1 LLCFAI
7 KKEKNMATEKLI
19 TLSNLTTYNNKIK
32 VEITNGDAAL
42 AQQINSLK
50 EKLVT
55 IVATKP
61 TTGETGV
68 IYLVGSKAPYHMWAW
83 ETISGTPTWV
93 DLGPDLTGY
102 ASKSTVNALDT
113 KVTNLTNEVTA
124 DKNNLANNYYT
135 KTVADQ
141 KHGALDTKIT
151 NLTNDVATDK
161 KNLADNYYTKT
172 QVYTKT
178 EVTDLHTGLE
188 SNFNE
193 KYNSLSSEVTADKN
207 NLKNNYYTKTQINTL
222 HADMKKAAMT
232 VVSTKPTTG
241 EEGIIYLVGSAA
253 PYHMWIWETISGTG
267 TWIDLGT
274 STIDLSGYANK
285 NDLDSYGK
293 LDGTNTWTGSNAF
306 VDGDSV
312 ISIVPATGLLSYY
325 KGSNQYGININ
336 ENGIKYVDSDGNKHT
351 VVLDYK
357 LTSELSNF
365 VLKTDLTNTLKNYA
379 KTSDL
384 SNYGKLNAS
393 NRWTGTNIF
402 TSTVTIENELNIAS
416 NSPGIAMI
424 NVSSGNMDP
433 TRLTKKTVGNIVATK
448 EYVDGLAPVYATE
461 AEINALFA

>member
-1 LLCFAI
+1 
-7 KKEKNMATEKLI
+7 MATEKLI

-32 VEITNGDAAL
+32 VEISNGDAAL

-50 EKLVT
+50 DKLVT

-83 ETISGTPTWV
+83 ETVSGTPTWV

-124 DKNNLANNYYT
+124 DKNNLTNNYYT

-141 KHGALDTKIT
+141 KHGAIDAKIT
-151 NLTNDVATDK
+151 NLTNDLAADK
-161 KNLADNYYTKT
+161 KNLDDNYYTKT

-178 EVTDLHTGLE
+178 EVTDLHTGLDTK
-188 SNFNE
+188 FNE
-193 KYNSLSSEVTADKN
+193 QYTSLSSEVTADKN
-207 NLKNNYYTKTQINTL
+207 NLKDNYYTKTQINTL

-253 PYHMWIWETISGTG
+253 PYHMWIWETLSGTG
-267 TWIDLGT
+267 QWIDLGT
-274 STIDLSGYANK
+274 STIDLSGYATK
-285 NDLDSYGK
+285 NDLDAYGK

-306 VDGDSV
+306 VDGESV
-312 ISIVPATGLLSYY
+312 ISIVPATGLLSYH
-325 KGSNQYGININ
+325 KGSNQYGIAVDV
-336 ENGIKYVDSDGNKHT
+336 NGIKYVNQDGTKYPVALKRDLNA
-351 VVLDYK
+351 
-357 LTSELSNF
+357 ELANF
-365 VLKTDLTNTLKNYA
+365 VLKTDLTNTLNSYA
-379 KTSDL
+379 KKTDL
-384 SNYGKLNAS
+384 DSYGKLDKVN
-393 NRWTGTNIF
+393 NWTRDNSFEENVAIKGT
-402 TSTVTIENELNIAS
+402 LNLTAIT
-416 NSPGIAMI
+416 NGIAMM
-424 NVSSGNMDP
+424 NVSGKVD
-433 TRLTKKTVGNIVATK
+433 TTTLKTKTNGAVIATK

>member
-1 LLCFAI
+1 
-7 KKEKNMATEKLI
+7 MATEKLI

-32 VEITNGDAAL
+32 VEISNGDAAL

-50 EKLVT
+50 DKLVT

-61 TTGETGV
+61 ATGETGV

-93 DLGPDLTGY
+93 DLGPDLTAY

-113 KVTNLTNEVTA
+113 KVTNLTNDVTA
-124 DKNNLANNYYT
+124 DKKNLADNYYT
-135 KTVADQ
+135 KTAADQ

-151 NLTNDVATDK
+151 NLTNEVTADK

-172 QVYTKT
+172 QVYSKT
-178 EVTDLHTGLE
+178 EVTNLHTGLE

-207 NLKNNYYTKTQINTL
+207 NLKNNYYDKTQINTL

-253 PYHMWIWETISGTG
+253 PYHMWIWETLSGTG
-267 TWIDLGT
+267 QWIDLGT
-274 STIDLSGYANK
+274 STIDLSGYAK
-285 NDLDSYGK
+285 KTDLDAYGK

-306 VDGDSV
+306 VDGESV
-312 ISIVPATGLLSYY
+312 ISIVPATGLLSYH

-336 ENGIKYVDSDGNKHT
+336 EDGIKYVDSDGNKHP
-351 VVLDYK
+351 VVLDYN
-357 LTSELSNF
+357 LRSELSNF

-379 KTSDL
+379 KTNDL
-384 SNYGKLNAS
+384 NSYGKLSGS
-393 NRWTGTNIF
+393 NTWTGTNVF
-402 TSTVTIENELNIAS
+402 KSAVTIENELNIAS

>member
-1 LLCFAI
+1 
-7 KKEKNMATEKLI
+7 MATEKLI

-32 VEITNGDAAL
+32 VEISNGDAAL

-50 EKLVT
+50 DKLVT

-61 TTGETGV
+61 ATGETGV

-113 KVTNLTNEVTA
+113 KVTNLTNEVTS

-135 KTVADQ
+135 KTAADQ
-141 KHGALDTKIT
+141 KHSALDTKIT
-151 NLTNDVATDK
+151 NLTNDVNADK

-172 QVYTKT
+172 QVYSKT

-232 VVSTKPTTG
+232 VVSTKPTNG

-253 PYHMWIWETISGTG
+253 PYHMWIWETLSGTG
-267 TWIDLGT
+267 QWIDLGT
-274 STIDLSGYANK
+274 STIDLSGYAK
-285 NDLDSYGK
+285 KTDLNSYGK

-306 VDGDSV
+306 VDGESV
-312 ISIVPATGLLSYY
+312 ISIVPATGLLSYH

-336 ENGIKYVDSDGNKHT
+336 ENGIKYVDSDGNKHA

-357 LTSELSNF
+357 LNSELANF
-365 VLKTDLTNTLKNYA
+365 VPKTDLTNTLKSYA
-379 KTSDL
+379 KTNDL
-384 SNYGKLNAS
+384 NSYGKLSGS
-393 NRWTGTNIF
+393 NTWTGTNVF
-402 TSTVTIENELNIAS
+402 ESAVTIKNELNIAS

>member
-1 LLCFAI
+1 
-7 KKEKNMATEKLI
+7 MATEKLI

-32 VEITNGDAAL
+32 VEISNGDAAL

-50 EKLVT
+50 DKLVT

-68 IYLVGSKAPYHMWAW
+68 IYIVGSKAPYHMWAW
-83 ETISGTPTWV
+83 ETVSGTPTWV

-113 KVTNLTNEVTA
+113 KVTNLTNDVTA

-135 KTVADQ
+135 KTAADQ

-151 NLTNDVATDK
+151 NLTNDVNTDK

-178 EVTDLHTGLE
+178 EVTDLHTGLDTK
-188 SNFNE
+188 FDE
-193 KYNSLSSEVTADKN
+193 KYTSLSSEVTADKN
-207 NLKNNYYTKTQINTL
+207 NLKNNYYTKTQINNL

-267 TWIDLGT
+267 TWIDFGT
-274 STIDLSGYANK
+274 TTIDLSGYATK
-285 NDLDSYGK
+285 NDLDAYGK

-312 ISIVPATGLLSYY
+312 ISIVPATGLLSYH
-325 KGSNQYGININ
+325 KGSNQYGIAVDV
-336 ENGIKYVDSDGNKHT
+336 NGIKYVDPDGNKYP
-351 VVLDYK
+351 VALKRD
-357 LTSELSNF
+357 LIAELANF
-365 VLKTDLTNTLKNYA
+365 VLKTDLTETLKSYA
-379 KTSDL
+379 KTNDL
-384 SNYGKLNAS
+384 NSYGKLSGS
-393 NRWTGTNIF
+393 NTWTGTNVF
-402 TSTVTIENELNIAS
+402 ESAVTIKNELNIAS

>member
-1 LLCFAI
+1 
-7 KKEKNMATEKLI
+7 MATEKLI

-32 VEITNGDAAL
+32 VEISNGDAAL

-50 EKLVT
+50 DKLVT

-61 TTGETGV
+61 STGETGV

-135 KTVADQ
+135 KTAADQ

-151 NLTNDVATDK
+151 NLTKEVAADK
-161 KNLADNYYTKT
+161 KNLDDNYYTKT

-253 PYHMWIWETISGTG
+253 PYHMWIWETLSGTG
-267 TWIDLGT
+267 QWIDLGT
-274 STIDLSGYANK
+274 STIDLSGYAK
-285 NDLDSYGK
+285 KTDLNSYGK

-306 VDGDSV
+306 VDGESV
-312 ISIVPATGLLSYY
+312 ISIVPATGLLSYH

-336 ENGIKYVDSDGNKHT
+336 ENGIKYVDSDGNKHA

-357 LTSELSNF
+357 LNSELANF
-365 VLKTDLTNTLKNYA
+365 VSKTDLTNTLKNYA
-379 KTSDL
+379 KINDL
-384 SNYGKLNAS
+384 NSYGKLSGS
-393 NRWTGTNIF
+393 NTWTGTNVF
-402 TSTVTIENELNIAS
+402 ESSVTIKNELNIAS

>member
-1 LLCFAI
+1 
-7 KKEKNMATEKLI
+7 MATEKLI

-32 VEITNGDAAL
+32 VEISNGDAAL

-50 EKLVT
+50 DKLVT

-83 ETISGTPTWV
+83 ETVSGTPTWV

-135 KTVADQ
+135 KTAADQ
-141 KHGALDTKIT
+141 KHSALDTKIT
-151 NLTNDVATDK
+151 NLTNDVNADK

-172 QVYTKT
+172 QVYSKT

-193 KYNSLSSEVTADKN
+193 KYNSLSSEVSADKN

-253 PYHMWIWETISGTG
+253 PYHMWIWETISSKG

-274 STIDLSGYANK
+274 STIDLSGYAK
-285 NDLDSYGK
+285 KTDLNSYGK
-293 LDGTNTWTGSNAF
+293 LDGNNAWTGNNTWAGNNNFISSDGRAIGIHPSIGYISYN
-306 VDGDSV
+306 VDEN
-312 ISIVPATGLLSYY
+312 T
-325 KGSNQYGININ
+325 YGIGIN
-336 ENGIKYVDSDGNKHT
+336 GDGLYYIDSIGDWHP
-351 VVLDYK
+351 VVLDSDLNTE
-357 LTSELSNF
+357 LTNY
-365 VLKTDLTNTLKNYA
+365 VLKTDLTETLKNYA

-384 SNYGKLNAS
+384 SNYGKLNAA
-393 NRWTGTNIF
+393 NTWTGTNVF
-402 TSTVTIENELNIAS
+402 ESAVTIKNELNIAS

-424 NVSSGNMDP
+424 NVSSGNIDP

>member
-1 LLCFAI
+1 
-7 KKEKNMATEKLI
+7 MATEKLI

-32 VEITNGDAAL
+32 VEISNGDAAL

-50 EKLVT
+50 DKLVT

-135 KTVADQ
+135 KTAADQ
-141 KHGALDTKIT
+141 KHSALDTRIT
-151 NLTNDVATDK
+151 NLTNDVNADK

-172 QVYTKT
+172 QVYSKT

-241 EEGIIYLVGSAA
+241 EEGIIYLVGSAS
-253 PYHMWIWETISGTG
+253 PYHMWIWETLSGTG
-267 TWIDLGT
+267 QWIDLGT
-274 STIDLSGYANK
+274 STIDLSGYAK
-285 NDLDSYGK
+285 KTDLDSYGK
-293 LDGTNTWTGSNAF
+293 LDS
-306 VDGDSV
+306 
-312 ISIVPATGLLSYY
+312 
-325 KGSNQYGININ
+325 
-336 ENGIKYVDSDGNKHT
+336 
-351 VVLDYK
+351 
-357 LTSELSNF
+357 
-365 VLKTDLTNTLKNYA
+365 
-379 KTSDL
+379 
-384 SNYGKLNAS
+384 S
-393 NRWTGTNIF
+393 NRWTGNNVFFGDDGSAMRFRPKTGSIMYIANNGIDAYGIDIRSDGLYYIDASSTEHSIVLDRDLNDALAAYVSTTNL
-402 TSTVTIENELNIAS
+402 TNTLNSYAKKTDLDSYGKLDQTNNWTKDNTFNS
-416 NSPGIAMI
+416 NVVIKGVLNLTAINNGIAMM
-424 NVSSGNMDP
+424 NVSGKVD
-433 TRLTKKTVGNIVATK
+433 TTTLKKKTTGVVIATK

>member
-1 LLCFAI
+1 
-7 KKEKNMATEKLI
+7 MATEKLI

-32 VEITNGDAAL
+32 VEISNGDAAL

-50 EKLVT
+50 DKLIT

-83 ETISGTPTWV
+83 ETVSGTPTWV

-102 ASKSTVNALDT
+102 ASKSTVSALDT

-124 DKNNLANNYYT
+124 DKKNLTDNYYT

-151 NLTNDVATDK
+151 NLTNEVTADK
-161 KNLADNYYTKT
+161 KNLTDNYYTKT

-178 EVTDLHTGLE
+178 EVTDLHTGLDTK
-188 SNFNE
+188 FNE
-193 KYNSLSSEVTADKN
+193 QYTSLSSEVTADKN

-232 VVSTKPTTG
+232 VISTKPTTG
-241 EEGIIYLVGSAA
+241 EEGIIYLVGNAA
-253 PYHMWIWETISGTG
+253 PYHMWIWETLSGTG
-267 TWIDLGT
+267 QWIDLGT
-274 STIDLSGYANK
+274 STIDLSGYAK
-285 NDLDSYGK
+285 KTDLDSYGK
-293 LDGTNTWTGSNAF
+293 LDGNNTWTGSNAF
-306 VDGDSV
+306 VDGESV
-312 ISIVPATGLLSYY
+312 ISIVPATGLLSYH

-336 ENGIKYVDSDGNKHT
+336 ENGIKYVDSDGNKHS

-357 LTSELSNF
+357 LNTELSNF

-384 SNYGKLNAS
+384 SNYGKLNAA
-393 NRWTGTNIF
+393 NTWTGTNVF
-402 TSTVTIENELNIAS
+402 SSAVTIQNELNIAY

>member
-1 LLCFAI
+1 
-7 KKEKNMATEKLI
+7 MATEKLI

-32 VEITNGDAAL
+32 VEISNGDAAL

-50 EKLVT
+50 DKLVT

-61 TTGETGV
+61 ATGETGV

-124 DKNNLANNYYT
+124 DKNNLSNNYYT
-135 KTVADQ
+135 KTAADQ
-141 KHGALDTKIT
+141 KHSALDTKIT
-151 NLTNDVATDK
+151 NLTNDVNADK

-172 QVYTKT
+172 QVYSKT

-193 KYNSLSSEVTADKN
+193 KYNSLSSEVTDDKN

-253 PYHMWIWETISGTG
+253 PYHMWIWETLSGTG
-267 TWIDLGT
+267 QWIDLGT
-274 STIDLSGYANK
+274 STIDLSGYAK
-285 NDLDSYGK
+285 KTDLNSYGK

-306 VDGDSV
+306 VDGESV
-312 ISIVPATGLLSYY
+312 ISIVPATGLLSYH

-336 ENGIKYVDSDGNKHT
+336 ENGIKYVDSDGNKHA

-357 LTSELSNF
+357 LNSELANF
-365 VLKTDLTNTLKNYA
+365 VPKTDLTNTLKSYA
-379 KTSDL
+379 TTNDL
-384 SNYGKLNAS
+384 NSYGKLSGS
-393 NRWTGTNIF
+393 NTWTGTNVF
-402 TSTVTIENELNIAS
+402 ESAVTIKNELNIAS

>member
-1 LLCFAI
+1 
-7 KKEKNMATEKLI
+7 MATEKLI

-32 VEITNGDAAL
+32 IEISNGDAAL

-50 EKLVT
+50 DKLVT

-61 TTGETGV
+61 STGETGV

-83 ETISGTPTWV
+83 ETVSGTPTWV

-124 DKNNLANNYYT
+124 DKNNLSNNYYT

-151 NLTNDVATDK
+151 NLTNEVTADK

-253 PYHMWIWETISGTG
+253 PYHMWIWETISSKG

-274 STIDLSGYANK
+274 STIDLSGYAK
-285 NDLDSYGK
+285 KTDLDSYGK

-306 VDGDSV
+306 VDGESV
-312 ISIVPATGLLSYY
+312 ISIVPATGLLSYH

-336 ENGIKYVDSDGNKHT
+336 ENGIKYVDSDGNKHA

-357 LTSELSNF
+357 LNSELANF
-365 VLKTDLTNTLKNYA
+365 VSKTDLTNTLKSYA
-379 KTSDL
+379 KTNDL
-384 SNYGKLNAS
+384 NSYGKLSGS
-393 NRWTGTNIF
+393 NTWTGTNVF
-402 TSTVTIENELNIAS
+402 ESAVTIKNELNIAS

>member
-1 LLCFAI
+1 
-7 KKEKNMATEKLI
+7 MATEKLI

-32 VEITNGDAAL
+32 VEISNGDAAL

-50 EKLVT
+50 DKLVT

-83 ETISGTPTWV
+83 ETVSGTPTWV
-93 DLGPDLTGY
+93 DLGPDLTRY

-113 KVTNLTNEVTA
+113 KVTNLTTDVAA
-124 DKNNLANNYYT
+124 DKNNLADNYYT
-135 KTVADQ
+135 KTAADQ

-151 NLTNDVATDK
+151 NLTNDVNADK

-207 NLKNNYYTKTQINTL
+207 NLSKNYYTKTQINTL

-232 VVSTKPTTG
+232 VVSTKPTSG

-253 PYHMWIWETISGTG
+253 PYHMWIWETLSGTG
-267 TWIDLGT
+267 QWIDLGT
-274 STIDLSGYANK
+274 STIDLSGYAK
-285 NDLDSYGK
+285 KIDLDSYGK

-306 VDGDSV
+306 VDGESV
-312 ISIVPATGLLSYY
+312 ISIVPATGLLSYH
-325 KGSNQYGININ
+325 KGSNQCGISVDV
-336 ENGIKYVDSDGNKHT
+336 NGIKYVNPDGNKYP
-351 VVLDYK
+351 VALKRD
-357 LTSELSNF
+357 LTSELANF
-365 VLKTDLTNTLKNYA
+365 VLKTDLTETLKSYA
-379 KTSDL
+379 KTNDL
-384 SNYGKLNAS
+384 NSYGKLSGS
-393 NRWTGTNIF
+393 NTWTGTNVF
-402 TSTVTIENELNIAS
+402 SSAVTIQNELNIAS

>member
-1 LLCFAI
+1 
-7 KKEKNMATEKLI
+7 MATEKLI

-32 VEITNGDAAL
+32 VEISNGDAAL

-50 EKLVT
+50 DKLVT

-61 TTGETGV
+61 STGETGV

-135 KTVADQ
+135 KTAADQ
-141 KHGALDTKIT
+141 KHSALDTKIT
-151 NLTNDVATDK
+151 NLTNDVNADK

-172 QVYTKT
+172 QVYSKT

-193 KYNSLSSEVTADKN
+193 KYNSLSSEVSADKN

-253 PYHMWIWETISGTG
+253 PYHMWIWETLSGTG
-267 TWIDLGT
+267 QWIDLGT
-274 STIDLSGYANK
+274 STIDLSGYAK
-285 NDLDSYGK
+285 KTDLNSYGK

-306 VDGDSV
+306 VDGESV
-312 ISIVPATGLLSYY
+312 ISIVPATGLLSYH

-336 ENGIKYVDSDGNKHT
+336 ENGIKYVDSDGNKHA

-357 LTSELSNF
+357 LNSELANF
-365 VLKTDLTNTLKNYA
+365 VSKTDLTNTLKNYA
-379 KTSDL
+379 KTNDL
-384 SNYGKLNAS
+384 NSYGKLSGS
-393 NRWTGTNIF
+393 NTWTGTNVF
-402 TSTVTIENELNIAS
+402 ESAVTIKNELNIAS

>member
-1 LLCFAI
+1 
-7 KKEKNMATEKLI
+7 MATEKLI

-32 VEITNGDAAL
+32 VEISNGDATL

-50 EKLVT
+50 DKLIT

-93 DLGPDLTGY
+93 DLGPDLTEY

-113 KVTNLTNEVTA
+113 KVTNLTNDVTA

-135 KTVADQ
+135 KTAADQ

-151 NLTNDVATDK
+151 NLTNDVANDK

-178 EVTDLHTGLE
+178 EVTDLHTGLDTK
-188 SNFNE
+188 FNE
-193 KYNSLSSEVTADKN
+193 KYTSLSSEVTADKN
-207 NLKNNYYTKTQINTL
+207 NLKDNYYTKTQINTL
-222 HADMKKAAMT
+222 HADMKKAAMK
-232 VVSTKPTTG
+232 VESTKPTTG

-274 STIDLSGYANK
+274 STIDLSGYAK
-285 NDLDSYGK
+285 KTDLDSYGK

-312 ISIVPATGLLSYY
+312 ISIVPATGLLSYH

-336 ENGIKYVDSDGNKHT
+336 ENGIKYVDSDGNKHS

-357 LTSELSNF
+357 LNTELSNF

-384 SNYGKLNAS
+384 SNYGKLNAA
-393 NRWTGTNIF
+393 NTWTGTNVF
-402 TSTVTIENELNIAS
+402 SSAVTIKNELNIAS

-448 EYVDGLAPVYATE
+448 EYVDDLAPVYATE

>member
-1 LLCFAI
+1 
-7 KKEKNMATEKLI
+7 MATEKLI

-32 VEITNGDAAL
+32 VEISNGDAAL

-50 EKLVT
+50 DKLVT

-61 TTGETGV
+61 STGETGV

-124 DKNNLANNYYT
+124 DKNNLSNNYYT

-151 NLTNDVATDK
+151 NLTNDVNADK
-161 KNLADNYYTKT
+161 KNLDENYYTKT
-172 QVYTKT
+172 QVYSKT

-193 KYNSLSSEVTADKN
+193 KYNSLSSEVTADEN

-241 EEGIIYLVGSAA
+241 EEGIIYLVGNAA
-253 PYHMWIWETISGTG
+253 PYHMWIWETLSGTG
-267 TWIDLGT
+267 HWIDLGT
-274 STIDLSGYANK
+274 STIDLSGYAK
-285 NDLDSYGK
+285 KTDLNSYGK
-293 LDGTNTWTGSNAF
+293 LDGTNTWTGNNQFVSADGSAISINPSSRSILYTIGASQYGII
-306 VDGDSV
+306 VDGD
-312 ISIVPATGLLSYY
+312 
-325 KGSNQYGININ
+325 
-336 ENGIKYVDSDGNKHT
+336 GIKYVDSNRDEHS
-351 VVLDYK
+351 VVLEEHLNTVLNHYV
-357 LTSELSNF
+357 LT
-365 VLKTDLTNTLKNYA
+365 TDLTNTLNSYA
-379 KTSDL
+379 KKTDL
-384 SNYGKLNAS
+384 NSYGKLDQTNNWTKDNTFNS
-393 NRWTGTNIF
+393 NVVIRG
-402 TSTVTIENELNIAS
+402 VLNLTALA
-416 NSPGIAMI
+416 NGIAMM
-424 NVSSGNMDP
+424 NVSGEVDS
-433 TRLTKKTVGNIVATK
+433 TTLKKKTTGVVIATK

>member
-1 LLCFAI
+1 
-7 KKEKNMATEKLI
+7 MATEKLI

-32 VEITNGDAAL
+32 VEISNGDAAL

-50 EKLVT
+50 DKLVT

-83 ETISGTPTWV
+83 ETVSGTPTWV

-135 KTVADQ
+135 KTAADQ
-141 KHGALDTKIT
+141 KHSALDTKIT
-151 NLTNDVATDK
+151 NLTNDVNADK

-172 QVYTKT
+172 QVYSKT

-253 PYHMWIWETISGTG
+253 PYHMWIWETLSGTG
-267 TWIDLGT
+267 QWIDLGT
-274 STIDLSGYANK
+274 STIDLSGYATK
-285 NDLDSYGK
+285 NDLDAYGK

-312 ISIVPATGLLSYY
+312 ISIVPATGLLSYH

-357 LTSELSNF
+357 LNSELANF
-365 VLKTDLTNTLKNYA
+365 VLKTDLTNTLKSYA
-379 KTSDL
+379 KTNDL
-384 SNYGKLNAS
+384 NSYGKLSGS
-393 NRWTGTNIF
+393 NTWTGTNVF
-402 TSTVTIENELNIAS
+402 SSAVTIQNELNIAS

-424 NVSSGNMDP
+424 NFSSGNMDP

>member
-1 LLCFAI
+1 
-7 KKEKNMATEKLI
+7 MATEKLI

-32 VEITNGDAAL
+32 VEISNGDAAL

-50 EKLVT
+50 DKLVT

-113 KVTNLTNEVTA
+113 KVTNLTNDVNA

-135 KTVADQ
+135 KTAADQ
-141 KHGALDTKIT
+141 KHSALDTKIT
-151 NLTNDVATDK
+151 NLTNDVNADK

-172 QVYTKT
+172 QVYSKT

-222 HADMKKAAMT
+222 HADMKKAAMK

-253 PYHMWIWETISGTG
+253 PYHMWIWETLSGTG
-267 TWIDLGT
+267 QWIDLGT
-274 STIDLSGYANK
+274 STIDLSGYAK
-285 NDLDSYGK
+285 KTDLDSYGK

-306 VDGDSV
+306 VDGESV
-312 ISIVPATGLLSYY
+312 ISIVPATGLLSYH

-336 ENGIKYVDSDGNKHT
+336 ENGIKYVDSDGNKHA

-357 LTSELSNF
+357 LNSELSNF
-365 VLKTDLTNTLKNYA
+365 VPKTDLTNTLNSYA
-379 KTSDL
+379 KKTDL
-384 SNYGKLNAS
+384 NSYGKLDQTNNWTKDNTFNS
-393 NRWTGTNIF
+393 NVVIRG
-402 TSTVTIENELNIAS
+402 VLNLTALA
-416 NSPGIAMI
+416 NGIAMM
-424 NVSSGNMDP
+424 NVSGEID
-433 TRLTKKTVGNIVATK
+433 TTTLKKKTTGVVIATK
-448 EYVDGLAPVYATE
+448 EYVDGFAPVYATE

>member
-1 LLCFAI
+1 
-7 KKEKNMATEKLI
+7 MATEKLI

-32 VEITNGDAAL
+32 VEISNGDAAL

-50 EKLVT
+50 DKLVT

-83 ETISGTPTWV
+83 ETVSGTPTWV

-135 KTVADQ
+135 KTAADQ
-141 KHGALDTKIT
+141 KHSALDTKIT
-151 NLTNDVATDK
+151 NLTNDVNADK

-172 QVYTKT
+172 QVYSKT

-222 HADMKKAAMT
+222 HADMKKAAMK

-253 PYHMWIWETISGTG
+253 PYHMWIWETLSGTG
-267 TWIDLGT
+267 QWIDLGT
-274 STIDLSGYANK
+274 STIDLSGYAK
-285 NDLDSYGK
+285 KTDLNAYGK

-306 VDGDSV
+306 VDGESV
-312 ISIVPATGLLSYY
+312 ISIVPATGLLSYH
-325 KGSNQYGININ
+325 KGSNQYGI
-336 ENGIKYVDSDGNKHT
+336 EVDVNGIKYVNQDGNKYP
-351 VVLDYK
+351 VALKRDLV
-357 LTSELSNF
+357 SELANF
-365 VLKTDLTNTLKNYA
+365 VLKTDLTDTLKNYA

-384 SNYGKLNAS
+384 SNYGKLNAA
-393 NRWTGTNIF
+393 NTWTGTNVF
-402 TSTVTIENELNIAS
+402 ESAVTIKNELNIAS

>member
-1 LLCFAI
+1 
-7 KKEKNMATEKLI
+7 MATEKLI

-32 VEITNGDAAL
+32 VEISNGDAAL

-50 EKLVT
+50 DKLVT

-61 TTGETGV
+61 STGETGV

-135 KTVADQ
+135 KTAADQ
-141 KHGALDTKIT
+141 KHSALDTKIT
-151 NLTNDVATDK
+151 NLTNDVNADK

-222 HADMKKAAMT
+222 HADMKKAAMK

-253 PYHMWIWETISGTG
+253 PYHMWIWETLSGTG
-267 TWIDLGT
+267 QWIDLGT
-274 STIDLSGYANK
+274 STIDLSGYAK
-285 NDLDSYGK
+285 KTDLDSYGK
-293 LDGTNTWTGSNAF
+293 LDGTNTWTGINKF
-306 VDGDSV
+306 VSADGSF
-312 ISIVPATGLLSYY
+312 IRIRPTEASITYTVAENT
-325 KGSNQYGININ
+325 YGI
-336 ENGIKYVDSDGNKHT
+336 GITGDGLHYIDSSGTGHS
-351 VVLDYK
+351 VVLDG
-357 LTSELSNF
+357 
-365 VLKTDLTNTLKNYA
+365 DLTAALASYVSTTNLANTLKSYA
-379 KTSDL
+379 KTNDL
-384 SNYGKLNAS
+384 NSYGKLNGS
-393 NRWTGTNIF
+393 NTWTGTNVF
-402 TSTVTIENELNIAS
+402 ESAVTIKNELNIAS
-416 NSPGIAMI
+416 NSPGIGMI

-433 TRLTKKTVGNIVATK
+433 TRLTKKTVGNVVATK

>member
-1 LLCFAI
+1 
-7 KKEKNMATEKLI
+7 MATEKLI

-32 VEITNGDAAL
+32 VEISNGDAAL

-50 EKLVT
+50 DKLVT

-61 TTGETGV
+61 STGETGV

-135 KTVADQ
+135 KTAADQ
-141 KHGALDTKIT
+141 KHSALDTKIT
-151 NLTNDVATDK
+151 NLTNDVNADK

-172 QVYTKT
+172 QVYSKT

-253 PYHMWIWETISGTG
+253 PYHMWIWETLSGTG
-267 TWIDLGT
+267 QWIDLGT
-274 STIDLSGYANK
+274 STIDLSGYAK
-285 NDLDSYGK
+285 KTDLNSYGK

-306 VDGDSV
+306 VDGESV
-312 ISIVPATGLLSYY
+312 ISIVPATGLLSYH

-357 LTSELSNF
+357 LNSELANF
-365 VLKTDLTNTLKNYA
+365 VLKTDLTETLKNYA

-384 SNYGKLNAS
+384 SNYGKLNAA
-393 NRWTGTNIF
+393 NRWTGTNVF
-402 TSTVTIENELNIAS
+402 ESAVTIQNELNIAS
-416 NSPGIAMI
+416 NSSGIAMI

>member
-1 LLCFAI
+1 
-7 KKEKNMATEKLI
+7 MATEKLI

-32 VEITNGDAAL
+32 VEISNGDAAL
-42 AQQINSLK
+42 AQQISSLK
-50 EKLVT
+50 DKLVT

-61 TTGETGV
+61 STGETGV

-135 KTVADQ
+135 KTAADQ
-141 KHGALDTKIT
+141 KHSALDTKIT
-151 NLTNDVATDK
+151 NLTNDVNADK

-172 QVYTKT
+172 QVYSKT

-253 PYHMWIWETISGTG
+253 PYHMWIWETLSGTG
-267 TWIDLGT
+267 QWIDLGT
-274 STIDLSGYANK
+274 STIDLSGYATK
-285 NDLDSYGK
+285 NDLNSYGK

-306 VDGDSV
+306 VDGESV
-312 ISIVPATGLLSYY
+312 ISIVPATGLLSYH

-336 ENGIKYVDSDGNKHT
+336 ENGIKYVDSDGNKHA
-351 VVLDYK
+351 VALKRD
-357 LTSELSNF
+357 LTKELANF
-365 VLKTDLTNTLKNYA
+365 VLKTDLTNTLNSYA
-379 KTSDL
+379 KKTDL
-384 SNYGKLNAS
+384 DSYGKLDKVN
-393 NRWTGTNIF
+393 NWTRDNSFEENVAIKGTLNL
-402 TSTVTIENELNIAS
+402 TSTNN
-416 NSPGIAMI
+416 GIAMM
-424 NVSSGNMDP
+424 NVSGKVD
-433 TRLTKKTVGNIVATK
+433 TTTLKTKTNGSVIATK
-448 EYVDGLAPVYATE
+448 EYVDGFAPVYATE

>member
-1 LLCFAI
+1 
-7 KKEKNMATEKLI
+7 MATEKLI

-32 VEITNGDAAL
+32 VEISNGDAAL

-50 EKLVT
+50 DKLVT

-61 TTGETGV
+61 STGETGV

-135 KTVADQ
+135 KTAADQ
-141 KHGALDTKIT
+141 KHSALDTKIT
-151 NLTNDVATDK
+151 NLTNDVNADK

-253 PYHMWIWETISGTG
+253 PYHMWIWETLSGTG
-267 TWIDLGT
+267 QWIDLGT
-274 STIDLSGYANK
+274 STIDLSGYATK
-285 NDLDSYGK
+285 NDLNAYGK

-306 VDGDSV
+306 VDGESV
-312 ISIVPATGLLSYY
+312 ISIVPATGLLSYN

-357 LTSELSNF
+357 LNSELANF
-365 VLKTDLTNTLKNYA
+365 VLKTDLTNTLKSYA
-379 KTSDL
+379 KTNDL
-384 SNYGKLNAS
+384 NSYGKLSGS
-393 NRWTGTNIF
+393 NTWTGTNVF
-402 TSTVTIENELNIAS
+402 ESAVTIKNELNIAS

>member
-1 LLCFAI
+1 
-7 KKEKNMATEKLI
+7 MATEKLI

-32 VEITNGDAAL
+32 VEISNGDAAL
-42 AQQINSLK
+42 AQQISSLK

-83 ETISGTPTWV
+83 ETVSGTPTWV

-124 DKNNLANNYYT
+124 DKNNLADNYYT

-151 NLTNDVATDK
+151 NLTNEVTADK
-161 KNLADNYYTKT
+161 NNLSKNYYTKT
-172 QVYTKT
+172 QVYSKT

-188 SNFNE
+188 TSFNE

-207 NLKNNYYTKTQINTL
+207 NLSKNYYTKTQINTL

-253 PYHMWIWETISGTG
+253 PYHMWIWETLSGTG
-267 TWIDLGT
+267 QWIDLGT
-274 STIDLSGYANK
+274 STIDLSGYATK
-285 NDLDSYGK
+285 NDLDAYGK
-293 LDGTNTWTGSNAF
+293 LDGTNTWTGSNSF
-306 VDGDSV
+306 VDGESV
-312 ISIVPATGLLSYY
+312 ISIVPATGLLSYN

-336 ENGIKYVDSDGNKHT
+336 DNGIKYVDSDGNKHT

-357 LTSELSNF
+357 LNSELANF
-365 VLKTDLTNTLKNYA
+365 VLKTDLTETLKSYA
-379 KTSDL
+379 KTNDL
-384 SNYGKLNAS
+384 NSYGKLSGS
-393 NRWTGTNIF
+393 NTWTGTNVF
-402 TSTVTIENELNIAS
+402 SSAVTIQNELNIAS

>member
-1 LLCFAI
+1 
-7 KKEKNMATEKLI
+7 MATDKII
-19 TLSNLTTYNNKIK
+19 TLANLTTYNDRLKAKMNADH
-32 VEITNGDAAL
+32 GAL
-42 AQQINSLK
+42 SQQINSLK
-50 EKLVT
+50 DKLVT

-83 ETISGTPTWV
+83 ETVSGTPTWV

-113 KVTNLTNEVTA
+113 KVTNLTTDVAA
-124 DKNNLANNYYT
+124 DKKNLADNYYT
-135 KTVADQ
+135 KTVANQ
-141 KHGALDTKIT
+141 KYGALDTKIT
-151 NLTNDVATDK
+151 NLTNDVTADK
-161 KNLADNYYTKT
+161 KNLTDNYYTKT
-172 QVYTKT
+172 QVYSKT

-232 VVSTKPTTG
+232 VVSTKPTSG

-253 PYHMWIWETISGTG
+253 PYHMWIWETLSGTG
-267 TWIDLGT
+267 QWIDLGT
-274 STIDLSGYANK
+274 STIDLSGYAK
-285 NDLDSYGK
+285 KTDLDSYGK

-306 VDGDSV
+306 VDGESV
-312 ISIVPATGLLSYY
+312 ISIVPSTGLLSYH

-336 ENGIKYVDSDGNKHT
+336 ENGIKYVDSDGNKHS

-357 LTSELSNF
+357 LTSELANF

-393 NRWTGTNIF
+393 NTWTGTNVF
-402 TSTVTIENELNIAS
+402 SSAVTIQNELNIAT

-424 NVSSGNMDP
+424 NASSGNMDP

>member
-1 LLCFAI
+1 
-7 KKEKNMATEKLI
+7 MATEKLI

-32 VEITNGDAAL
+32 IEISNGDSAL

-50 EKLVT
+50 DKLVT

-83 ETISGTPTWV
+83 ETVSGTPTWV

-124 DKNNLANNYYT
+124 
-135 KTVADQ
+135 
-141 KHGALDTKIT
+141 
-151 NLTNDVATDK
+151 DK

-207 NLKNNYYTKTQINTL
+207 NLKDNYYTKTQINNL

-253 PYHMWIWETISGTG
+253 PYHMWIWETLSGTG
-267 TWIDLGT
+267 QWIDLGT
-274 STIDLSGYANK
+274 STIDLSGYAK
-285 NDLDSYGK
+285 KTDLNSYGK
-293 LDGTNTWTGSNAF
+293 LDGNNAWAGNNNFVANGRAIGIHPSRGYISYTVDENT
-306 VDGDSV
+306 
-312 ISIVPATGLLSYY
+312 
-325 KGSNQYGININ
+325 YGIGIN
-336 ENGIKYVDSDGNKHT
+336 GDGLYYIDSIGDGHP
-351 VVLDYK
+351 VVLDSDLNTELANYV
-357 LTSELSNF
+357 LTTN
-365 VLKTDLTNTLKNYA
+365 LTNTLKSYA
-379 KTSDL
+379 MKNDL
-384 SNYGKLNAS
+384 NSYGKLDQTN
-393 NRWTGTNIF
+393 NWTKDNTFDSSVVIKG
-402 TSTVTIENELNIAS
+402 VLNLTALA
-416 NSPGIAMI
+416 NGIAMM
-424 NVSSGNMDP
+424 NVSGKVDS
-433 TRLTKKTVGNIVATK
+433 TTLKKKTTGVVIATK

>member
-1 LLCFAI
+1 
-7 KKEKNMATEKLI
+7 MATEKLI

-32 VEITNGDAAL
+32 VEISNGDAAL

-50 EKLVT
+50 DKLVT

-83 ETISGTPTWV
+83 ETVSGTPTWV

-135 KTVADQ
+135 KTAADQ
-141 KHGALDTKIT
+141 KHSALDTKIT
-151 NLTNDVATDK
+151 NLTNDVNADK

-172 QVYTKT
+172 QVYSKT

-253 PYHMWIWETISGTG
+253 PYHMWIWETLSGTG
-267 TWIDLGT
+267 QWIDLGT
-274 STIDLSGYANK
+274 STIDLSGYAK
-285 NDLDSYGK
+285 KTDLNSYGK

-306 VDGDSV
+306 VDGESV
-312 ISIVPATGLLSYY
+312 ISIVPATGLLSYH

-357 LTSELSNF
+357 LNSELANF
-365 VLKTDLTNTLKNYA
+365 VLKTDLTDTLKNYA

-384 SNYGKLNAS
+384 SNYGKLNAA
-393 NRWTGTNIF
+393 NRWTGTNVF
-402 TSTVTIENELNIAS
+402 ESAVTIQNELNIAS

>member
-1 LLCFAI
+1 
-7 KKEKNMATEKLI
+7 MATEKLI

-32 VEITNGDAAL
+32 VEISNGDAAL

-50 EKLVT
+50 DKLVT

-83 ETISGTPTWV
+83 ETVSGTPTWV

-113 KVTNLTNEVTA
+113 KVTNLTTDVAA
-124 DKNNLANNYYT
+124 DKKNLSDNYYT

-151 NLTNDVATDK
+151 NLTTDVAADK

-207 NLKNNYYTKTQINTL
+207 NLKNNYYTKTQINNL

-232 VVSTKPTTG
+232 VASTKPTTG

-253 PYHMWIWETISGTG
+253 PYHMWIWETLSGTG
-267 TWIDLGT
+267 QWIDLGT
-274 STIDLSGYANK
+274 STIDLSGYAK
-285 NDLDSYGK
+285 KTDLDSYGK

-306 VDGDSV
+306 VDGESV
-312 ISIVPATGLLSYY
+312 ISIVPATGLLSYH

-336 ENGIKYVDSDGNKHT
+336 ENGIKYVDSDGNKHA

-365 VLKTDLTNTLKNYA
+365 VLKTDFTNTLKNYA

-384 SNYGKLNAS
+384 SNYGKLNAANS
-393 NRWTGTNIF
+393 WTGTNVF
-402 TSTVTIENELNIAS
+402 SSAVTIQNELNIAS

>member
-1 LLCFAI
+1 
-7 KKEKNMATEKLI
+7 MATDKII
-19 TLSNLTTYNNKIK
+19 TLANLTTYNNKIK
-32 VEITNGDAAL
+32 VEISNGDAAL

-50 EKLVT
+50 DKLVT

-61 TTGETGV
+61 ATGETGV

-83 ETISGTPTWV
+83 ETVSGTPTWV

-135 KTVADQ
+135 KTEADQ
-141 KHGALDTKIT
+141 KPNDLDKKMTKIT
-151 NLTNDVATDK
+151 TELVADK
-161 KNLADNYYTKT
+161 KNLADNYYNKT
-172 QVYTKT
+172 EVYTKT

-193 KYNSLSSEVTADKN
+193 KYTSLSSEVTADKN

-232 VVSTKPTTG
+232 VVSTKPTSG

-253 PYHMWIWETISGTG
+253 PYHMWIWETLSGTG
-267 TWIDLGT
+267 QWIDLGT
-274 STIDLSGYANK
+274 STIDLSGYAK
-285 NDLDSYGK
+285 KTDLDSYGK

-312 ISIVPATGLLSYY
+312 ISIVPATGLLSYH
-325 KGSNQYGININ
+325 KGSNQYGISIN
-336 ENGIKYVDSDGNKHT
+336 ENGIKYVDSDGNKHP
-351 VVLDYK
+351 VVLDYE
-357 LTSELSNF
+357 LNSELANF
-365 VLKTDLTNTLKNYA
+365 VLKTDLTETLKSYA
-379 KTSDL
+379 KTNDL
-384 SNYGKLNAS
+384 NSYGKLSGS
-393 NRWTGTNIF
+393 NRWTGTNVF
-402 TSTVTIENELNIAS
+402 TSAVTIQNELNIAS
-416 NSPGIAMI
+416 TSTGIAMI
-424 NVSSGNMDP
+424 NVDTGNMDP

>member
-1 LLCFAI
+1 
-7 KKEKNMATEKLI
+7 MATEKLI

-32 VEITNGDAAL
+32 VEISNGDAAL
-42 AQQINSLK
+42 AQQISSLK
-50 EKLVT
+50 DKLVT

-83 ETISGTPTWV
+83 ETVSGTPTWV

-135 KTVADQ
+135 KTAADQ
-141 KHGALDTKIT
+141 KHSALDTKIT
-151 NLTNDVATDK
+151 NLTNDVNADK
-161 KNLADNYYTKT
+161 KNLAENYYTKT
-172 QVYTKT
+172 QVYSKT

-193 KYNSLSSEVTADKN
+193 KYNSLSSDVTADKN

-253 PYHMWIWETISGTG
+253 PYHMWIWETLSGTG
-267 TWIDLGT
+267 QWIDLGT
-274 STIDLSGYANK
+274 STIDLSGYAK
-285 NDLDSYGK
+285 KTDLNSYGK

-306 VDGDSV
+306 VDGESV
-312 ISIVPATGLLSYY
+312 ISIVPATGLLSYH

-336 ENGIKYVDSDGNKHT
+336 ENGIKYVDSDGNKHA

-357 LTSELSNF
+357 LTSELANF
-365 VLKTDLTNTLKNYA
+365 VLKTDLTNTLKSYA
-379 KTSDL
+379 KTNDL
-384 SNYGKLNAS
+384 NFYGKLSGS
-393 NRWTGTNIF
+393 NTWTGTNVF
-402 TSTVTIENELNIAS
+402 ESAVTIKNELNIAS

>member
-1 LLCFAI
+1 
-7 KKEKNMATEKLI
+7 MATEKLI

-32 VEITNGDAAL
+32 VEISNGDAAL

-50 EKLVT
+50 DKLVT

-61 TTGETGV
+61 STGETGV

-83 ETISGTPTWV
+83 ETVSGTPTWV

-135 KTVADQ
+135 KTAADQ
-141 KHGALDTKIT
+141 KHSALDTKIT
-151 NLTNDVATDK
+151 NLTNDVNADK

-172 QVYTKT
+172 QVYSKT

-253 PYHMWIWETISGTG
+253 PYHMWIWETLSGTG
-267 TWIDLGT
+267 QWIDLGT
-274 STIDLSGYANK
+274 STIDLSGYAK
-285 NDLDSYGK
+285 KTDLNSYGK

-306 VDGDSV
+306 VDGESV
-312 ISIVPATGLLSYY
+312 ISIVPATGLLSYH

-336 ENGIKYVDSDGNKHT
+336 ENGIKYVDSDGNKHA

-357 LTSELSNF
+357 LNSELSNF
-365 VLKTDLTNTLKNYA
+365 VPKTDLTNTLNSYA
-379 KTSDL
+379 KKTDL
-384 SNYGKLNAS
+384 NSYGKLDQTNNWTKDNTFNS
-393 NRWTGTNIF
+393 NVVIRG
-402 TSTVTIENELNIAS
+402 VLNLTALA
-416 NSPGIAMI
+416 NGIAMM
-424 NVSSGNMDP
+424 NVSGEID
-433 TRLTKKTVGNIVATK
+433 TTTLKKKTTGVVIATK

>member
-1 LLCFAI
+1 
-7 KKEKNMATEKLI
+7 MATEKLI

-32 VEITNGDAAL
+32 VEISNGDAAL

-50 EKLVT
+50 DKLVT

-61 TTGETGV
+61 STGETGV

-135 KTVADQ
+135 KTAADQ
-141 KHGALDTKIT
+141 KHSALDTKIT
-151 NLTNDVATDK
+151 NLTNDVNADK

-172 QVYTKT
+172 QVYSKT

-232 VVSTKPTTG
+232 VVSTKPTNG

-253 PYHMWIWETISGTG
+253 PYHMWIWETLSGTG
-267 TWIDLGT
+267 QWIDLGT
-274 STIDLSGYANK
+274 STIDLSGYAK
-285 NDLDSYGK
+285 KTDLNSYGK

-306 VDGDSV
+306 VDGESV
-312 ISIVPATGLLSYY
+312 ISIVPATGLLSYH

-336 ENGIKYVDSDGNKHT
+336 ENGIKYVDSDGNNHA

-357 LTSELSNF
+357 LNSELANF
-365 VLKTDLTNTLKNYA
+365 VPKTDLTNTLKSYA
-379 KTSDL
+379 KTNDL
-384 SNYGKLNAS
+384 NSYGKLSGS
-393 NRWTGTNIF
+393 NTWTGTNVF
-402 TSTVTIENELNIAS
+402 SSAVTIQNELNIAS

-448 EYVDGLAPVYATE
+448 AYVDGLAPVYATE

>member
-1 LLCFAI
+1 
-7 KKEKNMATEKLI
+7 MATEKLI

-32 VEITNGDAAL
+32 VEISNGDAAL

-50 EKLVT
+50 DKLVT

-83 ETISGTPTWV
+83 ETVSGTPTWV

-113 KVTNLTNEVTA
+113 KVTNLTTDVTA
-124 DKNNLANNYYT
+124 DKKNLTDNYYT

-151 NLTNDVATDK
+151 NLTNEVIADK

-207 NLKNNYYTKTQINTL
+207 NLKNNYYTKTQINNL

-232 VVSTKPTTG
+232 VASTKPTTG

-253 PYHMWIWETISGTG
+253 PYHMWIWETLSGTG
-267 TWIDLGT
+267 QWIDLGT
-274 STIDLSGYANK
+274 STIDLSGYAK
-285 NDLDSYGK
+285 KTDLDSYGK

-306 VDGDSV
+306 VDGESV
-312 ISIVPATGLLSYY
+312 ISIVPATGLLSYH
-325 KGSNQYGININ
+325 KGSNQYGIAVDV
-336 ENGIKYVDSDGNKHT
+336 NGIKYVNQDGTKYP
-351 VVLDYK
+351 VALKRD
-357 LTSELSNF
+357 LTAELANF
-365 VLKTDLTNTLKNYA
+365 VLKTDLTETLKSYA

-384 SNYGKLNAS
+384 NSYGKLSGS
-393 NRWTGTNIF
+393 NTWTGTNVF
-402 TSTVTIENELNIAS
+402 TSAVTIQNELNIAS

-433 TRLTKKTVGNIVATK
+433 TRLTKKTVGNTVATK

>member
-1 LLCFAI
+1 
-7 KKEKNMATEKLI
+7 MATEKLI

-32 VEITNGDAAL
+32 VEISNGDAAL

-50 EKLVT
+50 DKLVT

-61 TTGETGV
+61 STGETGV

-135 KTVADQ
+135 KTAADQ
-141 KHGALDTKIT
+141 KHSALDTKIT
-151 NLTNDVATDK
+151 NLTNDVNADK

-172 QVYTKT
+172 QVYSKT

-253 PYHMWIWETISGTG
+253 PYHMWIWETLSGTG
-267 TWIDLGT
+267 QWIDLGT
-274 STIDLSGYANK
+274 STIDLSGYATK
-285 NDLDSYGK
+285 NDLNSYGK

-306 VDGDSV
+306 VDGESV
-312 ISIVPATGLLSYY
+312 ISIVPATGLLSYN

-336 ENGIKYVDSDGNKHT
+336 ENGIKYVDSDGNKHA

-357 LTSELSNF
+357 LNSELANF
-365 VLKTDLTNTLKNYA
+365 VPKTDLANTLNSYA
-379 KTSDL
+379 KKTDL
-384 SNYGKLNAS
+384 NSYGKLDQTNNWTKDNTFNS
-393 NRWTGTNIF
+393 NVVIRG
-402 TSTVTIENELNIAS
+402 VLNLTALA
-416 NSPGIAMI
+416 NGIAMM
-424 NVSSGNMDP
+424 NVSGEVDS
-433 TRLTKKTVGNIVATK
+433 TTLKKKTTGVVIATK

>member
-1 LLCFAI
+1 
-7 KKEKNMATEKLI
+7 MATEKLI

-32 VEITNGDAAL
+32 VEISNGDAAL

-50 EKLVT
+50 DKLVT

-61 TTGETGV
+61 STGETGV

-113 KVTNLTNEVTA
+113 KVTNLTNEVTS

-135 KTVADQ
+135 KTAADQ
-141 KHGALDTKIT
+141 KHSALDTKIT
-151 NLTNDVATDK
+151 NLTNDVNADK

-172 QVYTKT
+172 QVYSKT

-253 PYHMWIWETISGTG
+253 PYHMWIWETLSGTG
-267 TWIDLGT
+267 QWIDLGT
-274 STIDLSGYANK
+274 STIDLSGYAK
-285 NDLDSYGK
+285 KTDLNSYGK

-306 VDGDSV
+306 VDGESV
-312 ISIVPATGLLSYY
+312 ISIVPATGLLSYH

-336 ENGIKYVDSDGNKHT
+336 ENGIKYVDSDGNKHA

-357 LTSELSNF
+357 LNSELANF
-365 VLKTDLTNTLKNYA
+365 VPKTDLTNTLKSYA
-379 KTSDL
+379 KTNDL
-384 SNYGKLNAS
+384 NSYGKLSGS
-393 NRWTGTNIF
+393 NTWTGTNVF
-402 TSTVTIENELNIAS
+402 ESAVTIKNELNIAS

>member
-1 LLCFAI
+1 
-7 KKEKNMATEKLI
+7 MATDKII
-19 TLSNLTTYNNKIK
+19 TLANLTTYNDKLKAKMNADHG
-32 VEITNGDAAL
+32 TL
-42 AQQINSLK
+42 SQQINSLK

-61 TTGETGV
+61 ATGETGV
-68 IYLVGSKAPYHMWAW
+68 IYLVGSKSPYHMWAW
-83 ETISGTPTWV
+83 ETVSGTPTWV

-124 DKNNLANNYYT
+124 DKKNLADNYYT

-151 NLTNDVATDK
+151 NLTNDVNADK

-178 EVTDLHTGLE
+178 EVTDLHTGLDTK
-188 SNFNE
+188 FNE
-193 KYNSLSSEVTADKN
+193 KYTSLSSEVTADKN

-222 HADMKKAAMT
+222 HADMKKAAMK

-274 STIDLSGYANK
+274 STIDLSGYAK
-285 NDLDSYGK
+285 KTDLDSYGK

-306 VDGDSV
+306 VDGESV
-312 ISIVPATGLLSYY
+312 ISIVPSTGLLSYH
-325 KGSNQYGININ
+325 KGSNQYGIAVDV
-336 ENGIKYVDSDGNKHT
+336 NGIKYVDTDGNKYP
-351 VVLDYK
+351 VALKRD
-357 LTSELSNF
+357 LISELANF
-365 VLKTDLTNTLKNYA
+365 VLKTDLTETLKSYA
-379 KTSDL
+379 KTNDL
-384 SNYGKLNAS
+384 NSYGKLSGS
-393 NRWTGTNIF
+393 NTWTGTNVF
-402 TSTVTIENELNIAS
+402 SSAVTIQNELNIAS

-448 EYVDGLAPVYATE
+448 EYVDGLSPVYATE

>member
-1 LLCFAI
+1 
-7 KKEKNMATEKLI
+7 MATEKLI

-32 VEITNGDAAL
+32 VEISNGDAAL
-42 AQQINSLK
+42 AQQISSLK
-50 EKLVT
+50 DKLVT

-83 ETISGTPTWV
+83 ETVSGTPTWV

-124 DKNNLANNYYT
+124 DKKNLADNYYT

-141 KHGALDTKIT
+141 KHGAIDTKIT
-151 NLTNDVATDK
+151 NLTNDVNADK

-188 SNFNE
+188 TSFNE

-207 NLKNNYYTKTQINTL
+207 NLSKNYYTKTQINNL

-253 PYHMWIWETISGTG
+253 PYHMWIWETLSGTG
-267 TWIDLGT
+267 KWIDLGT
-274 STIDLSGYANK
+274 STIDLSGYAK
-285 NDLDSYGK
+285 KTDLDAYGK
-293 LDGTNTWTGSNAF
+293 LDGSNAWAGNNNF
-306 VDGDSV
+306 VANGRAIGIHPSRGY
-312 ISIVPATGLLSYY
+312 ISYTVDENT
-325 KGSNQYGININ
+325 YGIGIN
-336 ENGIKYVDSDGNKHT
+336 GDGLYYIDSIGDGHP
-351 VVLDYK
+351 VVLDSD
-357 LTSELSNF
+357 LNTELANF
-365 VLKTDLTNTLKNYA
+365 VLKTDLTETLKSYA
-379 KTSDL
+379 KTTDL
-384 SNYGKLNAS
+384 NSYGKLSGS
-393 NRWTGTNIF
+393 NTWTGTNVF
-402 TSTVTIENELNIAS
+402 SSAVTIQNELNIAS

>member
-1 LLCFAI
+1 
-7 KKEKNMATEKLI
+7 MATEKLI
-19 TLSNLTTYNNKIK
+19 TLSNLTTYNNTIK
-32 VEITNGDAAL
+32 VEISNGDAAL

-50 EKLVT
+50 DKLVT

-83 ETISGTPTWV
+83 ETVSGTPTWV

-124 DKNNLANNYYT
+124 DKNNLSENYYT

-141 KHGALDTKIT
+141 KHSALDTKIT
-151 NLTNDVATDK
+151 NLTNEVTADK
-161 KNLADNYYTKT
+161 NNLSENYYTKT
-172 QVYTKT
+172 QVYSKT

-207 NLKNNYYTKTQINTL
+207 NLSKNYYTKTQINTL

-253 PYHMWIWETISGTG
+253 PYHMWIWETLSGTG
-267 TWIDLGT
+267 QWIDLGT
-274 STIDLSGYANK
+274 STIDLSGYAK
-285 NDLDSYGK
+285 KTDLDSYGK

-306 VDGDSV
+306 VDGESV
-312 ISIVPATGLLSYY
+312 ISIVPATGLLSYH
-325 KGSNQYGININ
+325 KGSNQCGIAIDV
-336 ENGIKYVDSDGNKHT
+336 NGIKYVNPDGTKYP
-351 VVLDYK
+351 VALKRD
-357 LTSELSNF
+357 LTSELANF
-365 VLKTDLTNTLKNYA
+365 VLKTDLTETLKSYA
-379 KTSDL
+379 KKTDL
-384 SNYGKLNAS
+384 DSYGKLDQTN
-393 NRWTGTNIF
+393 NWTKDNSFEENVAIKGT
-402 TSTVTIENELNIAS
+402 LNLTAIT
-416 NSPGIAMI
+416 NGIAMM
-424 NVSSGNMDP
+424 NVSGKVD
-433 TRLTKKTVGNIVATK
+433 TITLKTKTDGSVIATK